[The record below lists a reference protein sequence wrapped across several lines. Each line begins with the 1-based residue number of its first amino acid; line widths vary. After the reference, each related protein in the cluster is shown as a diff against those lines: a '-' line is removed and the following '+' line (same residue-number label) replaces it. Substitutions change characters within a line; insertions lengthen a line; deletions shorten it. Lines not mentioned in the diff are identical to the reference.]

1 MREGRLLEALGAV
14 EKPPWTAPAWSADD
28 WLAERGPSR
37 GYVSEWPAPIR
48 GRRAAKCLAP
58 SRERA
63 YEGGE
68 RRVTP
73 CAGIQVGL
81 ELAARGLGT
90 NHEAWQGAGLISS
103 LLD

>member
-1 MREGRLLEALGAV
+1 MGSPGWKSHPGLPQPGLQVTSLQSEPLGDAVCLSSRYRSEAEEPRSV
-14 EKPPWTAPAWSADD
+14 FH
-28 WLAERGPSR
+28 PS
-37 GYVSEWPAPIR
+37 G
-48 GRRAAKCLAP
+48 
-58 SRERA
+58 ERA

-68 RRVTP
+68 RWATP

-81 ELAARGLGT
+81 EPPARGLGT

>member
-1 MREGRLLEALGAV
+1 MREGRLWGILGAV

-28 WLAERGPSR
+28 WLAERGPS
-37 GYVSEWPAPIR
+37 GGCVSEWPAPIR
-48 GRRAAKCLAP
+48 GRRIAQCLAP
-58 SRERA
+58 SWERA